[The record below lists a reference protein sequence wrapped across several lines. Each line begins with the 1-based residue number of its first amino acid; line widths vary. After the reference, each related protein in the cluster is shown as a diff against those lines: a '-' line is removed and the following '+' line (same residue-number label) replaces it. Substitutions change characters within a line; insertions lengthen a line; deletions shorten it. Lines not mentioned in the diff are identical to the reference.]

1 MLKTDS
7 LALRAFI
14 GGTPLFPL
22 PRRRGATVLVKLEGQ
37 NIGGSVKDRAAWG
50 MLRRAEI
57 DGRLGDGTV
66 IVEPTSGNTGIALA
80 LLGRALG
87 LRVILTMPESMS
99 VERRAVLAAYGAEL
113 ELTPAARG
121 MTGAIARAREIE
133 AELPGGWMADQFSNP
148 GNPWAHQMTTGP
160 EIVADLGGRPLA
172 AFVAGVGTGGTISG
186 TAKVLRAAYPEAQI
200 VAVEPAASAV
210 LSGGPAG
217 PHPIQGIGAG
227 FIPANLD
234 RSLLNRVV
242 AVAGEAALETTGEL
256 AREAGLFVG
265 ISSGANIWAAR
276 QIAESFGDD
285 EVVVTIA
292 CDRGDKYLST
302 DAFRL
307 IPC

>member
-1 MLKTDS
+1 MLKVDG
-7 LALRAFI
+7 LALRGLV

-22 PRRRGATVLVKLEGQ
+22 ARRRGATVLVKLEG
-37 NIGGSVKDRAAWG
+37 NNVGGSVKDRAVWG
-50 MLRRAEI
+50 MLRRAERE
-57 DGRLGDGTV
+57 GLLGSETV

-80 LLGRALG
+80 LFGRALG

-121 MTGAIARAREIE
+121 MRGAIDRARELE

-148 GNPWAHQMTTGP
+148 GNPWAHRMTTGP
-160 EIVADLGGRPLA
+160 EIVADLRGRSLA
-172 AFVAGVGTGGTISG
+172 AFVAGVGTGGTLSG
-186 TAKVLRAAYPEAQI
+186 AGAVLRAAYPEVQV
-200 VAVEPAASAV
+200 VAVEPSASSV

-217 PHPIQGIGAG
+217 PHSIQGIGAG
-227 FIPANLD
+227 FVPANLD
-234 RSLLNRVV
+234 RSLLTRVM
-242 AVAGEAALETTGEL
+242 AVSDESALKTTGEL

-265 ISSGANIWAAR
+265 ISSGANVWAAR
-276 QIAESFGDD
+276 QIAESLGDD
-285 EVVVTIA
+285 DVVVTVA

-307 IPC
+307 